1 MKRIRIPMLIRPT
14 ALLFLGFASATLTTA
29 TPRSIHPVKP
39 LAKAHAHND
48 YEHERPLHDA
58 LSQGFTSVEADVH
71 LFGNQLLVAHSAR
84 DAQASKT
91 LQSLYLEPLQN
102 IIRENKGSV
111 YSENSRFT
119 LFVDIKTEGEETYQ
133 AIEAALE
140 QYKKILTSSTRE
152 TSVEG
157 PVTVI
162 ISGNRP
168 RETMRAQNI
177 RHTFYD
183 GRLADLDTNSDA
195 RFIPIISDNWEK
207 TFSWK
212 GDGDMPSNERAK
224 LIEIVTKAHRNH
236 QRVRFWATPDE
247 PSTERAAVWLELL
260 HAGVDLINTDD
271 LAGLKDFLI
280 ENDRR

>member
-1 MKRIRIPMLIRPT
+1 MLIRTT

-29 TPRSIHPVKP
+29 APRSIHPVKP

-71 LFGNQLLVAHSAR
+71 LVGNELLVAHNAR
-84 DAQASKT
+84 DVQASKT

-119 LFVDIKTEGEETYQ
+119 LFIDIKTEGEKTYQ

-140 QYKKILTSSTRE
+140 QYKEILTSSTRE

-162 ISGNRP
+162 ISGTVSYTHLTLP
-168 RETMRAQNI
+168 TS
-177 RHTFYD
+177 
-183 GRLADLDTNSDA
+183 DL
-195 RFIPIISDNWEK
+195 
-207 TFSWK
+207 
-212 GDGDMPSNERAK
+212 
-224 LIEIVTKAHRNH
+224 V
-236 QRVRFWATPDE
+236 
-247 PSTERAAVWLELL
+247 
-260 HAGVDLINTDD
+260 
-271 LAGLKDFLI
+271 
-280 ENDRR
+280 